1 MSIVCGALQDSLSW
15 PLGPCLRDEKPNWAA
30 HGPKMWV
37 TENGNA
43 ENKTCFCNDGGGS
56 TRTYWQEDMIQSPG
70 LFFFPPSPF
79 QQTPDGHPAGM
90 TISPHTF
97 WQTLIPCSFP
107 SLSKEMNKNIKTII
121 IPRKQN
127 PASFKLANF
136 RFYREEH
143 MLLEVHDTFP
153 LSVIQGIN
161 VILVFPYVELL
172 Y

>member
-1 MSIVCGALQDSLSW
+1 MFTTFFFLLLFFYATKWQWRYLTEISQSMSITSGALEDCLSW
-15 PLGPCLRDEKPNWAA
+15 PLGPCFRDAKPNWAA
-30 HGPKMWV
+30 HGSKMWV

-70 LFFFPPSPF
+70 LFFFFFLPPSPF

-107 SLSKEMNKNIKTII
+107 SLSKKRKKEKRIKI
-121 IPRKQN
+121 
-127 PASFKLANF
+127 
-136 RFYREEH
+136 
-143 MLLEVHDTFP
+143 
-153 LSVIQGIN
+153 
-161 VILVFPYVELL
+161 
-172 Y
+172 